1 VTDLPAVPAPDP
13 EPDDV
18 DALAAALRADSADLD
33 VYARVLTTSLA
44 EALPEGM
51 VTVER
56 DRSLS
61 DRMAGRPGTVRSLR
75 VEAGDATLELDR
87 GRGGVPVARVARAV
101 RGVVISSKEVPVE
114 VWVQALADHLASRA
128 RESAAAR
135 AALARLLGTGG

>member
-1 VTDLPAVPAPDP
+1 VTDLPAVPAPGP

-18 DALAAALRADSADLD
+18 DALAAALRADSTDLD

-75 VEAGDATLELDR
+75 VEAGDATLELGR

-101 RGVVISSKEVPVE
+101 RGVVISSKEVTVE
-114 VWVQALADHLASRA
+114 VWVQALADHLANRA
-128 RESAAAR
+128 KESASAR
-135 AALARLLGTGG
+135 AALAKLLGTG

>member
-1 VTDLPAVPAPDP
+1 MSQPPAVPPSNP

-44 EALPEGM
+44 QALPEGM
-51 VTVER
+51 VGVER
-56 DRSLS
+56 ERSMG

-75 VEAGDATLELDR
+75 VDTGETTLELAR
-87 GRGGVPVARVARAV
+87 GRGGVPVARIARSV

-114 VWVQALADHLASRA
+114 TWVQALADHLAVRA
-128 RESAAAR
+128 RESSAAR
-135 AALARLLGTGG
+135 EALARLLGAG

>member
-1 VTDLPAVPAPDP
+1 MSQPPAVPGTAP

-18 DALAAALRADSADLD
+18 EALAAALSARSADLD

-51 VTVER
+51 VVVER

-61 DRMAGRPGTVRSLR
+61 DRMAGRPGTVRLLR
-75 VEAGDATLELDR
+75 VEAGPATLELAR

-101 RGVVISSKEVPVE
+101 RGVVISSKEVPIE
-114 VWVQALADHLASRA
+114 EWVQALADHLAARA

-135 AALARLLGTGG
+135 AALARLLGTG

>member
-1 VTDLPAVPAPDP
+1 MSQPPAVPGHGP

-33 VYARVLTTSLA
+33 VYARVLTTSLS

-51 VTVER
+51 VTIER

-75 VEAGDATLELDR
+75 VDTGEATLELGR

-101 RGVVISSKEVPVE
+101 RGVVISSKEVPIE
-114 VWVQALADHLASRA
+114 QWVQLLADHLAARA
-128 RESAAAR
+128 KESAAAR
-135 AALARLLGTGG
+135 AALARLLGTG

>member
-1 VTDLPAVPAPDP
+1 VTQLPAVPGQGP

-51 VTVER
+51 VSVEH
-56 DRSLS
+56 DRSLG

-75 VEAGDATLELDR
+75 IEAGDATLELSR

-114 VWVQALADHLASRA
+114 EWVQALADHLSSRA
-128 RESAAAR
+128 KESASAR
-135 AALARLLGTGG
+135 AALARLLGTA

>member
-1 VTDLPAVPAPDP
+1 MSDLPAVPAVGP

-44 EALPEGM
+44 EALPPGM
-51 VTVER
+51 VTVEH

-75 VEAGDATLELDR
+75 VEAGDATLELAR

-114 VWVQALADHLASRA
+114 EWVQALADHLANRA
-128 RESAAAR
+128 KESASAR
-135 AALARLLGTGG
+135 AALARLLGTA

>member
-1 VTDLPAVPAPDP
+1 VTQLPAVPGQGP

-18 DALAAALRADSADLD
+18 DALAAALRADTADLD

-51 VTVER
+51 VTVEH
-56 DRSLS
+56 DRSLG

-75 VEAGDATLELDR
+75 IEAGDATLELAR
-87 GRGGVPVARVARAV
+87 GRGGVPIARVARAV

-114 VWVQALADHLASRA
+114 EWVQALADHLASRA
-128 RESAAAR
+128 KESASAR
-135 AALARLLGTGG
+135 AALARLLGTA

>member
-1 VTDLPAVPAPDP
+1 MSQPPAVPGHGP

-33 VYARVLTTSLA
+33 VYARVLTTSLS

-51 VTVER
+51 VTIER

-75 VEAGDATLELDR
+75 VDTGEATLELGR

-101 RGVVISSKEVPVE
+101 RGVVISSKEVSIE
-114 VWVQALADHLASRA
+114 QWVQLLADHLAARA
-128 RESAAAR
+128 KESAAAR
-135 AALARLLGTGG
+135 AALARLLGTG

>member
-1 VTDLPAVPAPDP
+1 VTQLPAVPGQGP

-44 EALPEGM
+44 EALPPGM
-51 VTVER
+51 VSVEH
-56 DRSLS
+56 DRSLG

-75 VEAGDATLELDR
+75 IEAGDATLELAR

-114 VWVQALADHLASRA
+114 EWVQALADHLASRA
-128 RESAAAR
+128 KESASAR
-135 AALARLLGTGG
+135 AALARLLGTA

>member
-1 VTDLPAVPAPDP
+1 VTQLPDVPGQGP

-44 EALPEGM
+44 EALPEDM
-51 VTVER
+51 VSVEH
-56 DRSLS
+56 DRSLG

-75 VEAGDATLELDR
+75 IDTGDATLELSR

-114 VWVQALADHLASRA
+114 EWVQALADHLASRA
-128 RESAAAR
+128 KSSASAR
-135 AALARLLGTGG
+135 AALARLLGTG